1 MRNDLSLRHGM
12 EQIIFWKVS
21 RWVRGADM
29 IRRTKKEKKEPD
41 KRSQDGWSAMELQTL
56 QETVNFL
63 MGENYLL
70 TRGPLMGA
78 LPC

>member
-1 MRNDLSLRHGM
+1 M
-12 EQIIFWKVS
+12 EQIIFWSVT